1 MIRALLANAFYA
13 AAAWQQAGL
22 CADAARHGI
31 ATGLLMLFFVTLAN
45 MLIAAWWR
53 GHP

>member
-1 MIRALLANAFYA
+1 MIRILIFNGLCGAI
-13 AAAWQQAGL
+13 AWQQAGL

-45 MLIAAWWR
+45 LIVGSWWR